1 LAVRQNFGVDRT
13 PVANDADAA
22 ARQDRVVILV
32 EDDESLR
39 EALMRV
45 MRVSGLEVRAY
56 GSAEALL
63 SDRAQHSVDC
73 LVVDLNLPAL
83 SGLDLVDVLR
93 QCGVT
98 APAVAIS
105 ARDEPQVREEVLR
118 RGVERFLA
126 KPFLGSTLVGT
137 VNELLGSRH
146 GSTDDE

>member
-1 LAVRQNFGVDRT
+1 M
-13 PVANDADAA
+13 ANNAEAA
-22 ARQDRVVILV
+22 ARHDRVVILV

-39 EALMRV
+39 DALMRV
-45 MRVSGLEVRAY
+45 MRVAGLEARAY

-63 SDRAQHSVDC
+63 AERAQHRVDC

-105 ARDEPQVREEVLR
+105 ARDEPRVREEVQR

-146 GSTDDE
+146 VGKDKQ